1 MLSSLL
7 EDVIK
12 SYDEIKETYH
22 KAKAM
27 LESVETLSNTSKTML
42 DESISTHHHIKTHLD
57 EFEKVR
63 LDEKL
68 ARFEIA
74 FSKLPSLKQSFDKS
88 EEDIKALLGQIVA
101 KNAEFES
108 TKTKLEQINTN
119 FIATKDEAKTIIDN
133 FYSQSAEVLNTINK
147 ALELYLASAEE
158 IRLSEDT
165 IRSHKEHIDQKV
177 IECKTIKDEIVSMRE
192 RSQCLMNKAE
202 EILSKIDGFNT
213 TLDEYVAK
221 IDMLESGYNEAFA
234 KNEALAKNIE
244 QTLVAVDELN
254 KVLLGTSLEEL
265 ILSIKNANDILNESL
280 ANKQA
285 TELIKEQLEQKL
297 QEQDTKLSDFYTKA
311 QIDEKL
317 VSVDNSHLLNEEIS
331 RLETLI
337 TNLQTEKV
345 SWSSFGTSVN
355 KITQVGM
362 NTLRDNL
369 NKNELKLINDKITE
383 LENKTNDTT
392 PKEPSAKE
400 IALENLI
407 ISNTNEIFKMFNEK
421 LKG

>member
-1 MLSSLL
+1 MLSNLL

-27 LESVETLSNTSKTML
+27 LKSVEMLSNTSKTML
-42 DESISTHHHIKTHLD
+42 DESITTHQHIKSHLD
-57 EFEKVR
+57 EFEKSNF
-63 LDEKL
+63 DEKL

-101 KNAEFES
+101 KNAEFND

-119 FIATKDEAKTIIDN
+119 FNATKDEAKTIISE
-133 FYSQSAEVLNTINK
+133 FYARSAEVLEMINK
-147 ALELYLASAEE
+147 ALGEYLLGVND
-158 IRLSEDT
+158 INLSKAQIQADK
-165 IRSHKEHIDQKV
+165 SHIDQKV
-177 IECKTIKDEIVSMRE
+177 LECKTIKDEIVSMRE

-202 EILSKIDGFNT
+202 EILSKIDAIVNIDKIFESIKELEAKQTSDITALQNLLNELKQNINNT
-213 TLDEYVAK
+213 
-221 IDMLESGYNEAFA
+221 N
-234 KNEALAKNIE
+234 
-244 QTLVAVDELN
+244 
-254 KVLLGTSLEEL
+254 TSLNDE
-265 ILSIKNANDILNESL
+265 ILAIKERLQNISISGDIDSEYLNTNFY
-280 ANKQA
+280 NKQ
-285 TELIKEQLEQKL
+285 E
-297 QEQDTKLSDFYTKA
+297 
-311 QIDEKL
+311 IDEKL
-317 VSVDNSHLLNEEIS
+317 VSVDNSHPLNEEIS

-337 TNLQTEKV
+337 TNLQTDKV
-345 SWSSFGTSVN
+345 SWSSFATNVN
-355 KITQVGM
+355 RVTQVGM

-383 LENKTNDTT
+383 LENKTNENDTT
-392 PKEPSAKE
+392 SKEPSAKE